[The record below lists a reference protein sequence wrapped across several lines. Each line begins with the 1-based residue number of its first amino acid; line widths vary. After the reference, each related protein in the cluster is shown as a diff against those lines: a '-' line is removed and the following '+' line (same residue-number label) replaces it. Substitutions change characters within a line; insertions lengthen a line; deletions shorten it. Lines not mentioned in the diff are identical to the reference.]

1 MTRPAS
7 LSVDVT
13 FPTAIWSA
21 ALERLALL
29 SELSEPERRDKLAQL
44 HEDEPSVH
52 DAVVALLHVQ
62 PFSQTLLQ
70 LELPQVAD
78 TLLSSDKLSPGT
90 MVGPYEI
97 ESELGAGGM
106 GIVYRARHL
115 GYKGEVALKVL
126 SNILSPA
133 GRQRFA
139 LEQEHLA
146 WFTHP
151 SIAQI

>member
-1 MTRPAS
+1 M
-7 LSVDVT
+7 
-13 FPTAIWSA
+13 
-21 ALERLALL
+21 
-29 SELSEPERRDKLAQL
+29 
-44 HEDEPSVH
+44 
-52 DAVVALLHVQ
+52 LHVQ

-70 LELPQVAD
+70 FELPQVAD

-126 SNILSPA
+126 SNLLSPA

-151 SIAQI
+151 SIAQIYSAGTLPNGMAYSAMEYVQGQIIYQLLQRAGTFTQGKA